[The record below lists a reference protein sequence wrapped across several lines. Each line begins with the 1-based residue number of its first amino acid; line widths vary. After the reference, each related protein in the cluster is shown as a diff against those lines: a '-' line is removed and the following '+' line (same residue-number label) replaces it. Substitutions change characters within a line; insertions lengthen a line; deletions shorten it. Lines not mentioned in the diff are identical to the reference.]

1 MTRTLEVVYEDEVL
15 KPLVPVEGVQ
25 EHERLR
31 VILCPRP
38 DRSGLRKLVG
48 TLTHE
53 EAEEMMKVIDAEF
66 GRIEG
71 EW

>member
-1 MTRTLEVVYEDEVL
+1 MTRMIEVIYEDEVL
-15 KPLVPVEGVQ
+15 KPLAPIEGL
-25 EHERLR
+25 EKHEKTW

-38 DRSGLRKLVG
+38 NKKALRELVG

-53 EAEEMMKVIDAEF
+53 EAEQMQKLIDEEF
-66 GRIEG
+66 EKIEG